1 MSKRQERFEC
11 LMEPSNTWMVWD
23 SVNGQP
29 AQYLQNHLAGLP
41 REKALLMCRLL
52 NSLAA
57 DDRFRSLAS

>member
-11 LMEPSNTWMVWD
+11 LMEPGNTWMVWD
-23 SVNGQP
+23 SMKAQP
-29 AQYLQNHLAGLP
+29 AQYMQNRQAGLS

-52 NSLAA
+52 NSIAA